1 LKKSVDYVSH
11 RRYNIIK
18 LRVALIRRVN
28 NMECTYIV
36 LFDDGYTT
44 TVKAY
49 DTSDAWEKALD
60 IEHFGKVKDVWR
72 D

>member
-1 LKKSVDYVSH
+1 
-11 RRYNIIK
+11 
-18 LRVALIRRVN
+18 
-28 NMECTYIV
+28 MECTYIV
-36 LFDDGYTT
+36 LFEDGYTT